1 MSSVFDHKELTESK
15 YFIVILNRDLVGQ
28 EIKGVSIQKSW
39 SFSDVNVSLWITVPN
54 VNVIQSIT
62 YTTAQ

>member
-1 MSSVFDHKELTESK
+1 MSSVLTIKNWQELK
-15 YFIVILNRDLVGQ
+15 YFIVILNRDLVGI

-54 VNVIQSIT
+54 VNVTQSIT

>member
-1 MSSVFDHKELTESK
+1 MPSVFDHKELTELK
-15 YFIVILNRDLVGQ
+15 YFLVILNRDLVGL

>member
-1 MSSVFDHKELTESK
+1 MSSVFDHKELTELK
-15 YFIVILNRDLVGQ
+15 YFLVILNRDLVGL